1 MEQSKS
7 ELKTSCFSLGDM
19 PAMGPMIA
27 SGHHFIFAL
36 EIVNIGSIYT
46 LGLSQNIPGAVVG
59 SNFPMLNRS

>member
-1 MEQSKS
+1 MEQPDGDS
-7 ELKTSCFSLGDM
+7 KTSCFSLGDM
-19 PAMGPMIA
+19 LALRPMIA

-59 SNFPMLNRS
+59 SDFPMLNRS